1 MLVYWLD
8 RGHGQVLCLSSQA
21 EECICQG
28 QIDTALRGVYTL
40 YV

>member
-8 RGHGQVLCLSSQA
+8 RGDGQVLCLSSQG

-28 QIDTALRGVYTL
+28 ILLMTEEVIRY
-40 YV
+40 YI